1 MSWTEVRVA
10 HRTLAGHSEH
20 ECMNSTVHGRE
31 HYVTQ
36 QVTQL
41 PVQNLKSMG
50 KAWHG
55 QSMHATWCVNA
66 GALQGAGLCLQRSC
80 TVMQL
85 RERRLFSM
93 QLVLRVCSC
102 VPRSTDVT
110 TSAGFRAAG
119 RPARN
124 PAMPGGD
131 ARIQIK
137 CDAENENP
145 RFDCF
150 N

>member
-1 MSWTEVRVA
+1 MDRSPSGTSFVGRAFGSYIGARVHELYCTCTEAVRDS
-10 HRTLAGHSEH
+10 AGDAAPCAKLEK
-20 ECMNSTVHGRE
+20 R
-31 HYVTQ
+31 
-36 QVTQL
+36 
-41 PVQNLKSMG
+41 
-50 KAWHG
+50 
-55 QSMHATWCVNA
+55 VNA
-66 GALQGAGLCLQRSC
+66 GALQSAGLGLQRSC

-137 CDAENENP
+137 CDVENENP

>member
-1 MSWTEVRVA
+1 
-10 HRTLAGHSEH
+10 
-20 ECMNSTVHGRE
+20 MNSTVHGRE

-66 GALQGAGLCLQRSC
+66 GALQGAGLGLQRSC
-80 TVMQL
+80 TVMQV

-93 QLVLRVCSC
+93 QLVFTCALMCAQEHGRGTFGRIPLPPDS
-102 VPRSTDVT
+102 
-110 TSAGFRAAG
+110 GRA
-119 RPARN
+119 
-124 PAMPGGD
+124 
-131 ARIQIK
+131 
-137 CDAENENP
+137 
-145 RFDCF
+145 
-150 N
+150 

>member
-1 MSWTEVRVA
+1 
-10 HRTLAGHSEH
+10 
-20 ECMNSTVHGRE
+20 MNSTVHGRE

-66 GALQGAGLCLQRSC
+66 GALQGAGLGLQRSC
-80 TVMQL
+80 TVMQV

-93 QLVLRVCSC
+93 QLVFTCALMCAQEHGRDTFGRIPLPPDS
-102 VPRSTDVT
+102 
-110 TSAGFRAAG
+110 GRA
-119 RPARN
+119 
-124 PAMPGGD
+124 
-131 ARIQIK
+131 
-137 CDAENENP
+137 
-145 RFDCF
+145 
-150 N
+150 